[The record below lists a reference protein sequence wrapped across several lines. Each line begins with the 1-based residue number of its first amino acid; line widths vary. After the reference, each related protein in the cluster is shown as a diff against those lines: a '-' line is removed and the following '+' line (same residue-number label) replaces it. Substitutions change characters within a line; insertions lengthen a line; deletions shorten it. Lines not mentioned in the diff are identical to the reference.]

1 MGQRHTPYR
10 SYTPYS
16 GTILVG
22 EHWATGSSPH
32 SGLPGLHAHSTGRCE
47 DEGLL
52 GPSDP
57 PVKWQENTA
66 LLSNCGLTGDATTR
80 FPC

>member
-1 MGQRHTPYR
+1 MGQCHTPYR

-32 SGLPGLHAHSTGRCE
+32 SGLPLLHAHSTGRCE
-47 DEGLL
+47 GEGLL

-57 PVKWQENTA
+57 PVK
-66 LLSNCGLTGDATTR
+66 
-80 FPC
+80 